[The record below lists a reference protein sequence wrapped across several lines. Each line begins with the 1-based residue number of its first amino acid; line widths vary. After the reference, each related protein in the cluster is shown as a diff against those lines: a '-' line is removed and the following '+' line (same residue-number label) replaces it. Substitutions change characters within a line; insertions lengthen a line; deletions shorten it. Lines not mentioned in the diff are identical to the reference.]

1 MTSQR
6 GWIQWG
12 TLVSFGLISF
22 GATIAIAGGAE
33 KTPVP
38 VIHVT
43 DLHRPHIDPDDHWDL
58 ACVFALAGS
67 GRIDLKAVVIDYPP
81 VKRPDRNPDV
91 AAVAQ
96 MNRITGLAVPVA
108 AGSPHP
114 MKSRNDVQPYASPS
128 DHQGVRTVLDVLRR
142 ADRPVVIHITGC
154 CRDVAIAGKKAP
166 DLFARKCAAV
176 YLNAGT
182 GVSGA
187 KLEYNVTLG
196 KAAYAAIF
204 DLPCPVYWMPC
215 FEGTVPKDQPEKRGF
230 GTHYAFRQ
238 SEILPGLSNRTQD
251 FFLYMFDRRLD
262 HNWLRYLEQEPESQL
277 LTQFSDQERHMW
289 CTGGFLHSVGYTVT
303 AKGTTL
309 PQSQARADSVFAFEP
324 INVNCSADGV
334 TTWRLDRNSTNR
346 FIFHV
351 RDRKNYPSAM
361 TTAMKSLLGKL
372 P

>member
-1 MTSQR
+1 MIGNS
-6 GWIQWG
+6 GIQWVVAI
-12 TLVSFGLISF
+12 LL
-22 GATIAIAGGAE
+22 GAVLHLGAN
-33 KTPVP
+33 PVPADGERPPIP

-43 DLHRPHIDPDDHWDL
+43 DLHRPHVDPDDHWDL
-58 ACVFALAGS
+58 ACVFALACS
-67 GRIDLKAVVIDYPP
+67 GKIDLKAVVIDYPP
-81 VKRPDRNPDV
+81 VQRPDRNPDI

-114 MKSRNDVQPYASPS
+114 MKSRNDVQPYASSS
-128 DHQGVRTVLDVLRR
+128 DLQGVRTVLDVLRR
-142 ADRPVVIHITGC
+142 ANRPVVIHITGC
-154 CRDVAIAGKKAP
+154 CRDIAIAGKKAP
-166 DLFARKCAAV
+166 DLFARKCAAI

-215 FEGTVPKDQPEKRGF
+215 FEGTVPQDQPEKRGF

-238 SEILPGLSNRTQD
+238 SEILPRLSAPTQN

-262 HNWLRYLEQEPESQL
+262 HHWLRYLEQEPDSGL
-277 LTQFSDQERHMW
+277 LTQFSGKDRHMW
-289 CTGGFLHSVGYTVT
+289 CTGGFLHAAGYTVT

-309 PQSQARADSVFAFEP
+309 PHGEANAEAVFAFEP
-324 INVNCSADGV
+324 INVTCSEGGV
-334 TTWRLDRNSTNR
+334 TTWHLDRNSASR

-351 RDRKNYPSAM
+351 RDRENYPSAM
-361 TTAMKSLLGKL
+361 TAAMKSLLGRL